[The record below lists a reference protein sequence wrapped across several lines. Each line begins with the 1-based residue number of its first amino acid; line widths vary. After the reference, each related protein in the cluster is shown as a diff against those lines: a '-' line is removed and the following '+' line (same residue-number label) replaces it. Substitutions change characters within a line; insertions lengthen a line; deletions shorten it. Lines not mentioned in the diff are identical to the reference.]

1 MEWTPPPTDGINVP
15 CTDLILE
22 ISLAMAQ
29 EKRRFFR
36 ANRGKLEVR
45 RPTENFLMEIFG

>member
-1 MEWTPPPTDGINVP
+1 MPLNSISST
-15 CTDLILE
+15 LLFLE

-36 ANRGKLEVR
+36 ADRGKREVR